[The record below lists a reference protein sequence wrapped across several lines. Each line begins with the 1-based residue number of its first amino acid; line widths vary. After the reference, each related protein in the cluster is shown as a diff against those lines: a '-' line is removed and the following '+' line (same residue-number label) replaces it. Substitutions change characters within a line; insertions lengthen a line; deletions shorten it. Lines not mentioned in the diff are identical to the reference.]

1 MLDSHSKS
9 QGWFLGQP
17 DSWQTQTSAI
27 AERFNHEYRGEP
39 FELPE
44 EIEAL
49 PIFRERALGTLQAK
63 VATEFWRIG
72 HPQKNQRCLDIGC
85 GISFLIYPWRDWNA
99 FFYGQEVSSVAQS
112 ILNSRGPQLNSKLF
126 KGVQL
131 APAHR
136 LPYEPAQFDWAIA
149 TGWSC
154 YYPLEYWGEV
164 MAGVKRVLKP
174 GGQFVFD
181 LLDPQTPLAENWAIL
196 ETYMGAEV
204 FLEPLA
210 AWENVIQAAGGK
222 IIKRLPGELFQLY
235 KVQF

>member
-1 MLDSHSKS
+1 MSHPNYKAPA
-9 QGWFLGQP
+9 WFAGQP
-17 DSWQTQTSAI
+17 DTWQAQLAAI
-27 AERFNHEYRGEP
+27 AERFNREYRGEP

-44 EIEAL
+44 EVEAL

-63 VATEFWRIG
+63 VASEFWQIG
-72 HPQKNQRCLDIGC
+72 RPQKNERCLDIGC

-99 FFYGQEVSSVAQS
+99 LFYGQDISSEARDL
-112 ILNSRGPQLNSKLF
+112 LNSRGPQLNSKLF

-131 APAHR
+131 GPAHH
-136 LPYEPAQFDWAIA
+136 LNYEPAYFDWAIA

-154 YYPLEYWGEV
+154 YYPLEYWTEV
-164 MAGVKRVLKP
+164 MAAVKRVLKP

-181 LLDPQTPLAENWAIL
+181 LLDPEAPLAENWGIL

-204 FLEPLA
+204 LLEPLA
-210 AWENVIQAAGGK
+210 AWETVIQAAGGK
-222 IIKRLPGELFQLY
+222 ITKRLPGELFQLY